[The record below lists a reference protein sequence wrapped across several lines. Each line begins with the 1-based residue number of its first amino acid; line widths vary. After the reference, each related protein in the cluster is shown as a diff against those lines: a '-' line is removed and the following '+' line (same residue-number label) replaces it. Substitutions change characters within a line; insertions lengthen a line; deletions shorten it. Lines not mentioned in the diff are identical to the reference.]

1 MHAHLIMPFYLTS
14 VAHMLSNNVLDAT
27 DLLAI
32 YTIYKC
38 VLIDWCIK
46 VASLKSSE
54 NIQKEYKINHH

>member
-1 MHAHLIMPFYLTS
+1 
-14 VAHMLSNNVLDAT
+14 MLSNNVLDAT